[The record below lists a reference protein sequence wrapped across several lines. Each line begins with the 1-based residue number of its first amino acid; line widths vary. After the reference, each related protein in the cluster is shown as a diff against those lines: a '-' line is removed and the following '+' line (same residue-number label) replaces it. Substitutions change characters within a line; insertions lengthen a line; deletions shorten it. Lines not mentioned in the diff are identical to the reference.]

1 MGSRPAPRSTARL
14 DTPLGPMK
22 AGVTDEG
29 VCLLEFADGDAA
41 PGKARRD
48 GACGLRDGTAERRD
62 GHAPRHDGQAARH
75 LKALGTQLA
84 EYFAGARRDFDLP
97 LSLAGTD
104 FQQRVWQQLQRVP
117 FGETITY
124 DELARRAG
132 SPGAS
137 RAAGQ
142 ANGNNPVAIVV
153 PCHRV
158 IRASGETGGYAGGPD
173 RKRRLLELEAGSAQG
188 TLFSLP

>member
-1 MGSRPAPRSTARL
+1 MR
-14 DTPLGPMK
+14 
-22 AGVTDEG
+22 AGATDEG
-29 VCLLEFADGDAA
+29 VCLLEFEDGEAA
-41 PGKARRD
+41 SGEALP
-48 GACGLRDGTAERRD
+48 DGTGGRQD
-62 GHAPRHDGQAARH
+62 GPAADHDGPAARH

-84 EYFAGARRDFDLP
+84 DYFAGGRRDFDLP
-97 LSLAGTD
+97 LALAGTD
-104 FQQRVWQQLQRVP
+104 FQRRVWRQLQQVP

-124 DELARRAG
+124 DELAHRAG

-142 ANGNNPVAIVV
+142 ANGSNPVAIVV

-158 IRASGETGGYAGGPD
+158 IRASGETGGYAGGRD

>member
-1 MGSRPAPRSTARL
+1 MGRRPPPQSTARL
-14 DTPLGPMK
+14 DTPLGAMK
-22 AGVTDEG
+22 AGATHEG
-29 VCLLEFADGDAA
+29 ICLLEFASGEAGGGVAGPDRVTGGDSGTRERSVGDPSGAA
-41 PGKARRD
+41 K
-48 GACGLRDGTAERRD
+48 
-62 GHAPRHDGQAARH
+62 RH
-75 LKALGTQLA
+75 LSALRTQLD
-84 EYFAGARRDFDLP
+84 EYFAGGRRDFDLP
-97 LSLAGTD
+97 LALAGTD
-104 FQQRVWQQLQRVP
+104 FQRRVWRQLQQVP

-124 DELARRAG
+124 DELAHRAG

-142 ANGNNPVAIVV
+142 ANGSNPVAIVV

-158 IRASGETGGYAGGPD
+158 IRASGETGGYAGGPN

>member
-1 MGSRPAPRSTARL
+1 MRPAELVGTQATAAL
-14 DTPLGPMK
+14 DTPLGTMR
-22 AGVTDEG
+22 AGATDQG
-29 VCLLEFADGDAA
+29 VCLLEFADGEAA
-41 PGKARRD
+41 AGEA
-48 GACGLRDGTAERRD
+48 LRDGTGGEDD
-62 GHAPRHDGQAARH
+62 GAAASHAGQAARH
-75 LKALGTQLA
+75 LQALETQLA

-97 LSLAGTD
+97 LALTGTD
-104 FQQRVWQQLQRVP
+104 FQQRVWRQLRQVP

-142 ANGNNPVAIVV
+142 ANGSNPVAIVV

-173 RKRRLLELEAGSAQG
+173 RKRRLLDLETGSAQG
-188 TLFSLP
+188 SLFSLP

>member
-1 MGSRPAPRSTARL
+1 M
-14 DTPLGPMK
+14 
-22 AGVTDEG
+22 
-29 VCLLEFADGDAA
+29 
-41 PGKARRD
+41 
-48 GACGLRDGTAERRD
+48 
-62 GHAPRHDGQAARH
+62 
-75 LKALGTQLA
+75 A
-84 EYFAGARRDFDLP
+84 EYFAGRRRDFDVP
-97 LSLAGTD
+97 LALAGTD
-104 FQQRVWQQLQRVP
+104 FQHRVWRQLQRVP
-117 FGETITY
+117 FGETLTY
-124 DELARRAG
+124 DELAHRAG

-142 ANGNNPVAIVV
+142 ANGSNPVAIVV

>member
-1 MGSRPAPRSTARL
+1 MGSRPAPPSTVL
-14 DTPLGPMK
+14 LETPLGPMT
-22 AGVTDEG
+22 AGATDEG
-29 VCLLEFADGDAA
+29 ICLLEFEDGKAA
-41 PGKARRD
+41 PGEAPED
-48 GACGLRDGTAERRD
+48 GPDGRHEAAGAHPD
-62 GHAPRHDGQAARH
+62 GPAASHAGQAARH
-75 LKALGTQLA
+75 LSALRTQLG

-97 LSLAGTD
+97 LALAGTD
-104 FQQRVWQQLQRVP
+104 FQQRVWRQLQRVP

-124 DELARRAG
+124 DELAQRAG

-188 TLFSLP
+188 SLFSLP

>member
-1 MGSRPAPRSTARL
+1 MGSRPAPQSTA
-14 DTPLGPMK
+14 PP
-22 AGVTDEG
+22 
-29 VCLLEFADGDAA
+29 
-41 PGKARRD
+41 
-48 GACGLRDGTAERRD
+48 
-62 GHAPRHDGQAARH
+62 GHAARSDDGGRNGRGSLPSRVRGGGSGTWRSASRRPGRKHH
-75 LKALGTQLA
+75 LKALETQLA

-97 LSLAGTD
+97 LALAGTD
-104 FQQRVWQQLQRVP
+104 FQQRVWRQLQRVP

-124 DELARRAG
+124 DELAQRAG

-142 ANGNNPVAIVV
+142 ANGSNPVAIVV

-173 RKRRLLELEAGSAQG
+173 RKRRLLELEAPSAQG
-188 TLFSLP
+188 SLFSPP

>member
-1 MGSRPAPRSTARL
+1 MGSRSAPRSTVRL
-14 DTPLGPMK
+14 DTPLGPMT
-22 AGVTDEG
+22 AGATDEG
-29 VCLLEFADGDAA
+29 VCLLEFAEGEATADGNAT
-41 PGKARRD
+41 PGEP
-48 GACGLRDGTAERRD
+48 LRDGL
-62 GHAPRHDGQAARH
+62 GGRH
-75 LKALGTQLA
+75 LKALETQLA

-97 LSLAGTD
+97 LALAGTD
-104 FQQRVWQQLQRVP
+104 FQHRVWRQLQRVP

-142 ANGNNPVAIVV
+142 ANGSNPVAIVV

-173 RKRRLLELEAGSAQG
+173 RKRRLLELEAPSAQG
-188 TLFSLP
+188 SLFSPP

>member
-1 MGSRPAPRSTARL
+1 MARRLAPRSMVRL
-14 DTPLGPMK
+14 DTPLGAMK
-22 AGVTDEG
+22 AGATDEG
-29 VCLLEFADGDAA
+29 VCLLEFE
-41 PGKARRD
+41 D
-48 GACGLRDGTAERRD
+48 GASDGPDRSAAGHDRVAAGRDRA
-62 GHAPRHDGQAARH
+62 AAAHDGPAARH
-75 LKALGTQLA
+75 LEALEAQLA
-84 EYFAGARRDFDLP
+84 EYFAGARRDFELP
-97 LSLAGTD
+97 LALAGTD
-104 FQQRVWQQLQRVP
+104 FQQRVWRQLQRVP

-124 DELARRAG
+124 DELAHRAG

-142 ANGNNPVAIVV
+142 ANGRNPVAIVV

>member
-1 MGSRPAPRSTARL
+1 MGRRPAPQSTARMH
-14 DTPLGPMK
+14 TPLGPMR
-22 AGVTDEG
+22 AGATDEG
-29 VCLLEFADGDAA
+29 VCVLEFADGEPA
-41 PGKARRD
+41 PGEAP
-48 GACGLRDGTAERRD
+48 GDGT
-62 GHAPRHDGQAARH
+62 AARH
-75 LKALGTQLA
+75 LHALETQLA
-84 EYFAGARRDFDLP
+84 EYFAGARRDFAVP
-97 LSLAGTD
+97 LALAGTD
-104 FQQRVWQQLQRVP
+104 FQRRVWRQLLRVP

-142 ANGNNPVAIVV
+142 ANGSNPVAIVV

-158 IRASGETGGYAGGPD
+158 IRASGETGGYAGGAD